1 MKDEVMRS
9 TRGTLLLFIA
19 LACFATEGESPRVR
33 ALSSKMHCSCGCGEV
48 LGECSHKQCERK
60 PAMKKTLEAA
70 IAQGKPDNQVL
81 DQMAAVYG
89 SQILLTPAFHG
100 FNTLLW
106 IVPIAGGVIAVG
118 WIIFVQRRRK
128 QV

>member
-1 MKDEVMRS
+1 MTRLRFS
-9 TRGTLLLFIA
+9 TLIVLLAVVSISSGA
-19 LACFATEGESPRVR
+19 DGDSPRVR

-70 IAQGKPDNQVL
+70 ITQGKSDSQVL

-89 SQILLTPAFHG
+89 SQILLTPSFHG

-118 WIIFVQRRRK
+118 WIILIQRRRK